1 MSGVQNEEQKRAL
14 KIPSTVHGV
23 GSPPGLLHHVTATV
37 DLAEQEADV
46 NRKEMQ
52 CLSQPVGCSVSI
64 LNEQW
69 MSGGWDSLCFLFL
82 IVSFCEERLL

>member
-1 MSGVQNEEQKRAL
+1 MSGAQNGEQKRAL
-14 KIPSTVHGV
+14 KIPSTVHSV
-23 GSPPGLLHHVTATV
+23 GSHPGLLHHVTATV

-46 NRKEMQ
+46 NRKALQ

-69 MSGGWDSLCFLFL
+69 MSVFLFVCFL
-82 IVSFCEERLL
+82 CEERPPTLR